1 MADYG
6 TLSGRPLFWNRQGE
20 PISIAAADEL
30 LQDPEY
36 RRVAWDDLGHIQIS
50 TIWLGCNF
58 NFTDPAGPPIIFE
71 TMTFDGTEPVL
82 RERYATEAA
91 AQAGHERIVAEHR
104 RG

>member
-58 NFTDPAGPPIIFE
+58 NIANPGGPRLLFE
-71 TMTFDGTEPVL
+71 TMTFDGTDAVL
-82 RERYATEAA
+82 RQRYPTKET
-91 AQAGHERIVAEHR
+91 AQAGHDRIVAELRH
-104 RG
+104 G